1 MKRFTMTIAL
11 LAIALQVQAHAQ
23 RSTSSLTRALET
35 FAAADQNHD
44 GKLSEQE
51 VLAIPIDRKEFLA
64 QDDDKDGSWSRDEFL
79 VFYRQRLLLAGQPVS
94 SDLEAETARI
104 QAVRKTKAAEEARKA
119 DEARKKSG
127 QASAAPVQQA
137 VIATPIAARPVAQ
150 VAGANPPSDAA
161 IEAGL
166 EAALEKLEKRA
177 AAGHATREDF
187 QLVRDQLI
195 ARART
200 AANANRPAD
209 VSEAVGSEAYR
220 KMLQSLDRLEKRAAE
235 GAYSREDYQEFRD
248 MIIHRAR
255 LIAKADA
262 ASALAAPA
270 GDLTAIEN
278 GLQNALDELEKRA
291 IAANA
296 TREDFQK
303 VRDQMIARAR
313 AAANAG
319 APADSIGAEGSETYR
334 KMMQSLD
341 RLEKAA
347 AEGVYSR
354 EEFRD
359 LKAMFVRRARHIEKG
374 AESAGG
380 GPADGRTKAAQSAVS
395 ADPAAPVRAD
405 RASGAIEPV
414 REPTPQRP
422 QPAPASGESHDTS
435 KPARPAPPP
444 PPPQENRPKPENAG
458 DPQRPPHASTLR

>member
-1 MKRFTMTIAL
+1 MNRFMMTGAL
-11 LAIALQVQAHAQ
+11 LALSLQVQVFAQ
-23 RSTSSLTRALET
+23 RSTSESSLTRALAT

-51 VLAIPIDRKEFLA
+51 VLAIPLERKEFLA
-64 QDDDKDGSWSRDEFL
+64 QDEDKDGSWSRDEFL

-94 SDLEAETARI
+94 ADLEAETARI
-104 QAVRKTKAAEEARKA
+104 QAVRKTKAAEEARK
-119 DEARKKSG
+119 KSAG
-127 QASAAPVQQA
+127 TSASPAQQA
-137 VIATPIAARPVAQ
+137 VIATPFAAGPVAPP
-150 VAGANPPSDAA
+150 AAATPPSDAA

-166 EAALEKLEKRA
+166 EAALDKLEKRA

-187 QLVRDQLI
+187 QVVRDQLV
-195 ARART
+195 ARARA

-209 VSEAVGSEAYR
+209 VSESVGSEAYR

-262 ASALAAPA
+262 ANAPA
-270 GDLTAIEN
+270 TPASDLAAIEN

-303 VRDQMIARAR
+303 VRDQMLARAR
-313 AAANAG
+313 AAAKAG

-354 EEFRD
+354 EEYRD

-374 AESAGG
+374 AETAGG
-380 GPADGRTKAAQSAVS
+380 GPADGRAKATQSAVS
-395 ADPAAPVRAD
+395 ADTPAPVHVD

-414 REPTPQRP
+414 REPAPQRA
-422 QPAPASGESHDTS
+422 QPAPAGGESRDAS

-444 PPPQENRPKPENAG
+444 PTPPQENRPKPDNAG
-458 DPQRPPHASTLR
+458 DPQRPPHAGALR

>member
-1 MKRFTMTIAL
+1 MSRFTVIIAL
-11 LAIALQVQAHAQ
+11 LGLSFQNSADAQ
-23 RSTSSLTRALET
+23 RSTSATSLTRALST

-51 VLAIPIDRKEFLA
+51 VVAIPIDRKEFLA
-64 QDDDKDGSWSRDEFL
+64 QDEDKDGSWSRDEFL
-79 VFYRQRLLLAGQPVS
+79 VFYRQRLLLAGQTVGA
-94 SDLEAETARI
+94 DLEAETARI
-104 QAVRKTKAAEEARKA
+104 QALRKTKAAEEARKKSA
-119 DEARKKSG
+119 DAAALPAP
-127 QASAAPVQQA
+127 QAALGVQAAPQTVA
-137 VIATPIAARPVAQ
+137 PIAGAVAPVA
-150 VAGANPPSDAA
+150 AATAPSDAA

-187 QLVRDQLI
+187 QLVRDQLV
-195 ARART
+195 ARARA

-209 VSEAVGSEAYR
+209 TVDATGSEAYR

-235 GAYSREDYQEFRD
+235 GAYLREDYQEFRD

-262 ASALAAPA
+262 PAGPAAPA
-270 GDLTAIEN
+270 GDLAAIET

-291 IAANA
+291 AEAHA

-303 VRDQMIARAR
+303 VRNQMIARAR

-319 APADSIGAEGSETYR
+319 TAADSVGAEGSETYR

-354 EEFRD
+354 EEYRD
-359 LKAMFVRRARHIEKG
+359 LRAMFVRRARHIEQG
-374 AESAGG
+374 AEPIGSA
-380 GPADGRTKAAQSAVS
+380 PAQSRAKATPTAIT
-395 ADPAAPVRAD
+395 ADPPAPVHVERTA
-405 RASGAIEPV
+405 GATEPV
-414 REPTPQRP
+414 REPAPQPASRQ
-422 QPAPASGESHDTS
+422 QPAPANGDTRDGS

-444 PPPQENRPKPENAG
+444 PDNRPKPDNTG
-458 DPQRPPHASTLR
+458 DAQRPPHVR